1 MLEHPLITQINQ
13 LGYPAELLEEE
24 IEHAGLDYYGDEI
37 IEGDPIAEYNGE
49 TILQSNLQRYL
60 NEEFGFIFKTAE

>member
-13 LGYPAELLEEE
+13 LGYPAELEEE

-37 IEGDPIAEYNGE
+37 IEGDSVAEYNGE
-49 TILQSNLQRYL
+49 TILQSNLLRYL

>member
-13 LGYPAELLEEE
+13 LGYPAELEEE
-24 IEHAGLDYYGDEI
+24 ISHAGLDYYGDEI
-37 IEGDPIAEYNGE
+37 IEGDSVAEYNGE

>member
-13 LGYPAELLEEE
+13 LGYPAKLEEE
-24 IEHAGLDYYGDEI
+24 IEQAGLDYYGDEI

>member
-13 LGYPAELLEEE
+13 LGYPAELEEE
-24 IEHAGLDYYGDEI
+24 IEQAGIDYFGDEI
-37 IEGDPIAEYNGE
+37 IEGDSVAEYNGE
-49 TILQSNLQRYL
+49 IILQSNLQRYL